1 VVVNLKKTKV
11 IAAMS
16 GGVDSSVMAAML
28 VEQGYDVVGV
38 TLNVEPA
45 LAADE
50 QVERVDACCSLGA
63 VEDARRI
70 ADKLAIPHYTLNFRD
85 VFRRAVI
92 DDFISEYRAGRT
104 PNPCVRC
111 NEHIKFEAVL
121 HRLHGLDADFVA
133 TGHFVRKR
141 VDPVTGRHVLMHAID
156 QRKDQSY
163 VLYVLNQELLKRS
176 MFPLGELT
184 KADVRQ
190 RAREYG
196 LAVAEKPESQEICFV
211 ANGDYGA
218 FITRHVPDAGTPGPI
233 LNRAGEQIG
242 EHQGIVHYTIG
253 QRRGLGLSAGHPL
266 FVVGIDP
273 TRNAVLV
280 GTEQDLYADGLVA
293 ERVNWISVSEPGKPI
308 RCSVKIRYRAPEVPA
323 TIEAQADGRV
333 RVRFDSPQKSVT
345 PGQSVV
351 FYQGDDVVGGG
362 TILVAERDARLPAAV
377 ISATA

>member
-1 VVVNLKKTKV
+1 MANQKKTRV

-28 VEQGYDVVGV
+28 VEQGYDVLGV

-45 LAADE
+45 LAAEE
-50 QVERVDACCSLGA
+50 QVERADACCSLGA

-70 ADKLAIPHYTLNFRD
+70 ADKIGIPHYTLNFRD

-121 HRLHGLDADFVA
+121 HRLHGLDADCVA
-133 TGHFVRKR
+133 TGHFARKR
-141 VDPVTGRHVLMHAID
+141 VDLETGRHVLMHAID

-163 VLYVLNQELLKRS
+163 VLYVLNQDLLRRS
-176 MFPLGELT
+176 MFPLGEMT
-184 KADVRQ
+184 KDEVRQ
-190 RAREYG
+190 KAREYG
-196 LAVAEKPESQEICFV
+196 LAVADKPESQEICFV

-233 LNRAGEQIG
+233 LNGAGEQLG
-242 EHQGIVHYTIG
+242 QHQGIVHYTIG
-253 QRRGLGLSAGHPL
+253 QRRGLGLSTGQAL

-280 GTEQDLYADGLVA
+280 GSEQDLYADGLVA
-293 ERVNWISVSEPGKPI
+293 ERVNWISVDQPSEPIG
-308 RCSVKIRYRAPEVPA
+308 CSVKIRYRAPEVPA
-323 TIEAQADGRV
+323 TVEALADGRA
-333 RVRFDSPQKSVT
+333 RVRFDAPQKSVT

-351 FYQGDDVVGGG
+351 FYRDDDVVGGG
-362 TILVAERDARLPAAV
+362 TILMAERNARSTAAPV
-377 ISATA
+377 SVSA